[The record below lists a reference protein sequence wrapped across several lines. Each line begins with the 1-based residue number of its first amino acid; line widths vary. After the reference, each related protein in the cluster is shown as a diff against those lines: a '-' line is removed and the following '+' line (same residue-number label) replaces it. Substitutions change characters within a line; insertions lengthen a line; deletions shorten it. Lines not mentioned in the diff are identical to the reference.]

1 MLLKVETSVYRIEY
15 ENMIAVKVHMEAI
28 DKEKAC
34 ICLLGFF
41 TGKDA
46 VYAECIASF
55 NELST
60 AYDVY
65 ERIEAAL
72 MDGLA
77 ELEIRV

>member
-1 MLLKVETSVYRIEY
+1 MLLKVETSAYWAEY
-15 ENMIAVKVHMEAI
+15 ENMIAVRLHMEAI
-28 DKEKAC
+28 GKDKAC

-60 AYDVY
+60 AYDIY

-77 ELEIRV
+77 ELEICV

>member
-1 MLLKVETSVYRIEY
+1 MLLKVETSAYRAEY
-15 ENMIAVKVHMEAI
+15 ENMIAARLHTEVI
-28 DKEKAC
+28 DKDKVC

-55 NELST
+55 NELSKV
-60 AYDVY
+60 YGIY

-77 ELEIRV
+77 ELEIKV